1 MNGNGSGD
9 ISRWDKKSEDGEST
23 LKRGQDERE
32 KILMIASSYG
42 YTKYVQTT
50 CKFKYLRVKD
60 DGSK

>member
-50 CKFKYLRVKD
+50 CKCKYLRVKD